1 MLHREVEEHATGSAS
16 SIVLL
21 IMRRLSQV
29 FSCEICKILK
39 NHLFYRTPQ
48 VATFETEQIHTS
60 AANLLHIRIEILI
73 GANAKMKCEKQIAFI
88 IERWMQCLLL
98 QLKTCRHK
106 ASILS
111 CSFYVVLHP
120 DVFWYHL
127 NSMGTQKNS

>member
-48 VATFETEQIHTS
+48 VTTFETEQIHTS

-73 GANAKMKCEKQIAFI
+73 GANAKMKCEK
-88 IERWMQCLLL
+88 
-98 QLKTCRHK
+98 
-106 ASILS
+106 
-111 CSFYVVLHP
+111 
-120 DVFWYHL
+120 
-127 NSMGTQKNS
+127 

>member
-60 AANLLHIRIEILI
+60 AAYLLHIRIEILI
-73 GANAKMKCEKQIAFI
+73 GANAKMKCEK
-88 IERWMQCLLL
+88 
-98 QLKTCRHK
+98 
-106 ASILS
+106 
-111 CSFYVVLHP
+111 
-120 DVFWYHL
+120 
-127 NSMGTQKNS
+127 